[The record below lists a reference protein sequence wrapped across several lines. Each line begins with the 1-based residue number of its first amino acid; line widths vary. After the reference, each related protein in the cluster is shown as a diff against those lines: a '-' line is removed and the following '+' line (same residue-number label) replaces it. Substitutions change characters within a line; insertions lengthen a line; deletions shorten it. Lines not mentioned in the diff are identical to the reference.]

1 MLFRSKCESRRDI
14 LEAPAWKQ
22 YIDAVVTEKSLN
34 LVSGLPIQ
42 KRRDNPLVP
51 AGAIVHDVCWGNGQ
65 VVALIANF
73 PEHNK
78 TCVKLPYLMS
88 LPDEVS
94 HCADGQTL
102 LHDRFG
108 EGTISGYV
116 VVFKNQILSLS
127 YPDEFRKGTLTI
139 V

>member
-1 MLFRSKCESRRDI
+1 MG
-14 LEAPAWKQ
+14 APAWKQ
-22 YIDAVVTEKSLN
+22 YIDTVVTEKALHLFN
-34 LVSGLPIQ
+34 GLPIQ
-42 KRRDNPLVP
+42 KQRDIPLVP
-51 AGAIVHDVCWGNGQ
+51 AGAIVHDACLGAGQ

-78 TCVKLPYLMS
+78 TWVKLPYLMS

-94 HCADGQTL
+94 YCADGQTL

-108 EGTISGYV
+108 EGIISGYV
-116 VVFKNQILSLS
+116 VVFKNHILYLK
-127 YPDEFRKGTLTI
+127 YPDEFTKGTLTI